1 MIFSIS
7 LTCVFEDLGNAIRKT
22 MLRTEGT
29 CGGQYNQD
37 YISHSAIQYHIF
49 TDLAATGKISF
60 FSFLFFFLFFPPDFS
75 LILVQLNNPS
85 YIIKAVF

>member
-29 CGGQYNQD
+29 CRGQYNQD

-60 FSFLFFFLFFPPDFS
+60 FSFLFLFFPPDFS
-75 LILVQLNNPS
+75 LILVQLNNPI
-85 YIIKAVF
+85 YIIKAAF

>member
-7 LTCVFEDLGNAIRKT
+7 LRYVFEDLGNAIPKT

-29 CGGQYNQD
+29 CGGQYNQG

-49 TDLAATGKISF
+49 TDLPATGKIS
-60 FSFLFFFLFFPPDFS
+60 FFPPDFS
-75 LILVQLNNPS
+75 LILMQLNNPS
-85 YIIKAVF
+85 YIIKAAF

>member
-1 MIFSIS
+1 
-7 LTCVFEDLGNAIRKT
+7 

-60 FSFLFFFLFFPPDFS
+60 FSFLFLFFPPDFS

-85 YIIKAVF
+85 YIIKAAF